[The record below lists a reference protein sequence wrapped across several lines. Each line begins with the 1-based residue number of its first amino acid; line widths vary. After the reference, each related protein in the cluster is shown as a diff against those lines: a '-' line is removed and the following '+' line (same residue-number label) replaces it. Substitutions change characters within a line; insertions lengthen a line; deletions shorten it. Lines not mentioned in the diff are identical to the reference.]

1 MSSPVES
8 QQPVVSVSAV
18 GKSFGDHVAVKD
30 LDMAIYPGRITV
42 LLGPNGA
49 GKTTAIR
56 MITGALAPDTG
67 KVSVFGVD
75 PSEHGEQ
82 VRIRCGVVSANP
94 ALYERL
100 TGWDNLVYSAKL
112 YGINKKINPEW
123 ETTLQDAAKRFG
135 IDHALDQMVGGY
147 STGMKTR
154 LALARSILHQPELL
168 LFDEPTSGLDP
179 ESAREVLNLI
189 REMTNLGTSILMCT
203 HHLVEA
209 EGLADEIVMLEAG
222 RSLLSGN
229 PSEISAQYWPDHKV
243 EITIGNAA
251 DTSKIQDAPGVLH
264 AERMGTKLILS
275 LVDHEVTPTVVEH
288 LVSMGA
294 QIKAVT
300 PIVASLEDL
309 YFEARKRQRETDTTT
324 PTTPEAQVPTEAMS
338 GGS

>member
-1 MSSPVES
+1 MDDA
-8 QQPVVSVSAV
+8 QQPVVNVSGAS
-18 GKSFGDHVAVKD
+18 KSFGDHKAVED
-30 LDMAIYPGRITV
+30 LDMTIHPGRITV

-56 MITGALAPDTG
+56 MITGAFAPDSG
-67 KVSVFGVD
+67 NISVFGLN
-75 PSEHGEQ
+75 PAEHGEQ

-112 YGINKKINPEW
+112 YGVNNKTNPNW
-123 ETTLQDAAKRFG
+123 KQTLTEAAQRFG

-229 PSEISAQYWPDHKV
+229 PDKISNDYWPDHKI
-243 EITIGNAA
+243 EITVGNAA
-251 DTSKIQDAPGVLH
+251 DTSKVVDAPGVVG
-264 AERMGTKLILS
+264 AVKTGTKLTLTLI
-275 LVDHEVTPTVVEH
+275 DHEVTPSVIEH
-288 LVSMGA
+288 LVKLGV
-294 QIKAVT
+294 QIKSVT
-300 PIVASLEDL
+300 PIVPSLEDL
-309 YFEARKRQRETDTTT
+309 YFEARKRQKDGVQSGSAISN
-324 PTTPEAQVPTEAMS
+324 EATELA
-338 GGS
+338 GSQ